1 MCRLS
6 SFAPHRIC
14 PRLRLHPMQSL
25 PHRSP
30 LPQIPSSP
38 RGLLRRLQ
46 KEALTPIR
54 GPTIPIF
61 FFSPLHLVVSY
72 KRIHPPG
79 EVLVWLPARNSLS
92 ELPCFYCAVR
102 RRSLPKKNVAGMGFA
117 LSASDLLEVLHR
129 FYPNAMP
136 LTEKLSAP
144 ASQQAAQTAG
154 QPLASEGAE
163 SSDSSK
169 ISSSSAPD
177 GVGTVTISSDPD
189 GAEIFIDDKF
199 LGNAP
204 ATLKLPPGSHAVL
217 LKFPGHADWRR
228 ILEVLKSSKVSLK
241 ANLEPGS

>member
-1 MCRLS
+1 M
-6 SFAPHRIC
+6 
-14 PRLRLHPMQSL
+14 
-25 PHRSP
+25 
-30 LPQIPSSP
+30 
-38 RGLLRRLQ
+38 
-46 KEALTPIR
+46 
-54 GPTIPIF
+54 
-61 FFSPLHLVVSY
+61 
-72 KRIHPPG
+72 
-79 EVLVWLPARNSLS
+79 
-92 ELPCFYCAVR
+92 
-102 RRSLPKKNVAGMGFA
+102 PKKNVTGIGFA

-177 GVGTVTISSDPD
+177 GVGTVTVSSDPD

-204 ATLKLPPGSHAVL
+204 ATLKLPLVNHAVL
-217 LKFPGHADWRR
+217 LKFPGHAYWRR
-228 ILEVLKSSKVSLK
+228 TLEILNSSKVSLK
-241 ANLEPGS
+241 ATLEPIS

>member
-61 FFSPLHLVVSY
+61 FFNLLHFVVSY
-72 KRIHPPG
+72 KPIHPPG

-102 RRSLPKKNVAGMGFA
+102 RGSLPKKNVTGIGFA

-177 GVGTVTISSDPD
+177 GVGTVTVSSDPD

-204 ATLKLPPGSHAVL
+204 ATLKLPLVSHAVL
-217 LKFPGHADWRR
+217 LKFPGLAYWRR
-228 ILEVLKSSKVSLK
+228 TLEILNSSKVSLK
-241 ANLEPGS
+241 ATLEPI